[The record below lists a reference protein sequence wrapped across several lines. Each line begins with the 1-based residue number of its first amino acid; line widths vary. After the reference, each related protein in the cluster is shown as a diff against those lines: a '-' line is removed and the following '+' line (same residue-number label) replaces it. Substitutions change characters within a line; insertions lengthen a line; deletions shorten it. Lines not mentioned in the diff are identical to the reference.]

1 MVVATPQRS
10 IDDARAQTLTA
21 EIVDASG
28 KVVATG
34 TGSVLIMDLRLPQ

>member
-1 MVVATPQRS
+1 LLATGTVTKPGRRVAF
-10 IDDARAQTLTA
+10 ATA